1 METYLTFMIAMSSH
15 PFSLSFFLSSLFPE
29 NPEFTRDRGI
39 LYCEMEYFSKAMDDL
54 KHYLEV
60 RPQAED
66 VHEIKKL
73 TQMLKG
79 YREILN

>member
-1 METYLTFMIAMSSH
+1 
-15 PFSLSFFLSSLFPE
+15 
-29 NPEFTRDRGI
+29 
-39 LYCEMEYFSKAMDDL
+39 MEYFSKAMDDL
-54 KHYLEV
+54 KSYLEQ

-79 YREILN
+79 YREIVN